1 MTTPDETATC
11 PKVRDLFPSM
21 PGTVLLQCTR
31 PEGHLGRHRGNDVE
45 WWGGDHGSKCPAPIG
60 LRQATSPL
68 TSTCAAGRNP
78 GMRVCTQS
86 PVDRAGGVSGRHVLD
101 RSASDEGRS
110 PSP

>member
-45 WWGGDHGSKCPAPIG
+45 WWGGDHGSKCPSTNWFETGHFAPDVNVRCWKESG
-60 LRQATSPL
+60 HE
-68 TSTCAAGRNP
+68 
-78 GMRVCTQS
+78 GMHSIASGSRRWS
-86 PVDRAGGVSGRHVLD
+86 ERAPRAGSVRE
-101 RSASDEGRS
+101 R
-110 PSP
+110 